1 MTEAKIL
8 NNPLKPKNI
17 VVCCDGTGNQYGS
30 NNTNVVKLFERLV
43 SDDTQK
49 IFYDPGVGTSSNA
62 LLIPF
67 QLLSNVF
74 TQALGLDLQRNVE
87 DAYYYLMNVY
97 QPGDQI
103 FLFGFS
109 RGAHTVRRLAS
120 LIEMCGLLHR
130 GSENMI
136 PYVSRMYLA
145 NKSKNI
151 DSDPILQGF
160 KKTYTRDC
168 PIHFV
173 GVWDTVSAVSSL
185 LPRPKIDGIL
195 SPGLKQAF
203 HAIAIDEKR
212 LRFPP
217 NLWKEKHLSAGQH
230 VEQVWFA
237 GVHSDVGG
245 FYKEAGLSDVSLK
258 WMIEKATKAGL
269 HLKPD
274 YNLNLKPDPHDRIHE
289 SWSGFWWLIPSYL
302 YLALALAVF
311 AIIQWLTEYQPLTYA
326 WQIAKESWAWS
337 WLCTLAA
344 LALLILITQK
354 KRQIPANAK
363 VHKSVKE
370 RMEKQSNKYRPSNL
384 KKVADKIQWVD

>member
-1 MTEAKIL
+1 MSENTNL
-8 NNPLKPKNI
+8 SNQLKPKNI
-17 VVCCDGTGNQYGS
+17 VVCCDGTGNQYGE

-43 SDDTQK
+43 SNESQK

-97 QPGDQI
+97 QPGDRI

-151 DSDPILQGF
+151 ESDPILQGF
-160 KKTYTRDC
+160 KKTYTREC

-185 LPRPKIDGIL
+185 LPRPKIDGVL
-195 SPGLKQAF
+195 RPGLKHAF
-203 HAIAIDEKR
+203 HAISIDERR

-217 NLWKEKHLSAGQH
+217 NLWNEQNLGKDQV

-245 FYKEAGLSDVSLK
+245 FYKEAGLSDISLK
-258 WMIEKATKAGL
+258 WMIDNAIKAGL
-269 HLKPD
+269 HLKSD
-274 YNLNLKPDPHDRIHE
+274 YKTNLNPNPHDKLHE
-289 SWSGFWWLIPSYL
+289 SWSGLWWFIPSYL
-302 YLALALAVF
+302 YLVLALATF
-311 AIIQWLTEYQPLTYA
+311 AIIQWLSVYEPLTYA
-326 WQIAKESWAWS
+326 WELAKESWAWS
-337 WLCTLAA
+337 WLCTVAGF
-344 LALLILITQK
+344 ALLVLITQK
-354 KRQIPANAK
+354 KRKIPANAK
-363 VHKSVKE
+363 IHKSVKE
-370 RMEKQSNKYRPSNL
+370 RMDNSSNKYRPSNI
-384 KKVADKIQWVD
+384 KNVIDKVQWVD